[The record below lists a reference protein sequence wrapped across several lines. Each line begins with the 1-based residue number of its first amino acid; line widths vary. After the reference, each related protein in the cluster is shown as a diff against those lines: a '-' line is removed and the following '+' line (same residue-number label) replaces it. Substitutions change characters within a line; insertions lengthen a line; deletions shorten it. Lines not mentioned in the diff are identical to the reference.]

1 MQDRDGLF
9 ESQKKTNVEK
19 KHSKSNTGSEG
30 LKRVWRGKRGRKPIQ
45 KERRGVRRKIMG
57 GKKLKA

>member
-1 MQDRDGLF
+1 MGSLKA
-9 ESQKKTNVEK
+9 KKRTNVEK

-57 GKKLKA
+57 GKN